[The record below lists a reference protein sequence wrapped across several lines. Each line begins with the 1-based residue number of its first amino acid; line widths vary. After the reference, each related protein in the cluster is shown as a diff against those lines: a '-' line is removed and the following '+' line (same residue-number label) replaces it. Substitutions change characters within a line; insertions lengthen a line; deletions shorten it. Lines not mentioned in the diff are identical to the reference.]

1 MERREEEQQKRD
13 DSRFNQTLKNVQGFL
28 KGRSIPGKVL
38 LTRRPDPTPE
48 PISPTYHRSLS
59 ENDAGRNE
67 RSDNPVEVEDNNS
80 SKKQDNTYAGK
91 LRSNSSS
98 GEQLAKQV
106 QNLKIGGR
114 SSDHARVMKFNKV
127 LSETT
132 VILEKLRELAWSGVP
147 HYMRPDVWRL
157 LLGYAPP
164 NSDRREAVLR
174 RKRLEYLESVGQFY
188 DLPDS
193 ERSDDEINMLR
204 QIAVDCPR
212 TVPDVS
218 FFQQAQ
224 VQKSL
229 ERILYTWAIR
239 HPASDVDSWSM
250 SDLSAAKVSDVEADC
265 YWCLTKLLDG
275 MQDHYTFAQPG
286 IQRLVFKLKELVRRI
301 DEPVARH
308 MEEQGLEFLQFAFRW
323 YNCLL
328 IREIPFSLI
337 NRLWDT
343 YLAEG
348 DALPDFLV
356 YIYASFLLTWSDE
369 LKKLDFQEM
378 VMFLQHLPTQ
388 TWTDQELEM
397 VLSRAYMWHSCLVH
411 RFLLFII
418 WLSSFQ
424 DVAAAHYETNEHTSK
439 STTAEL
445 ANPPGIGVSGPIQ
458 VSPSVIP
465 KYTSPAL
472 PWTPP
477 MYPTF
482 PDTYEPKLTGKCTAD
497 FQAISSIINTAASD
511 CSQPFAALVGNVI
524 CCPQFVSLLHIFQ
537 GQHDVK
543 SDKLVLPDA
552 VATDCFSDIVSILV
566 SKRANMTI
574 PELCSV
580 TSSNLTGGSC
590 PVQDVA
596 TFEKVVN
603 SSKLLDACRTVD
615 PLKECC
621 RPVCQ
626 GAIMEASLIISG
638 HQTNGDKIPL
648 GGSNNV
654 NALNDCKNVVF
665 SYISRKLEADK
676 ANTAFRILSSCKV
689 NKACP
694 LEFKEPTEV
703 IKACRNVAAPSPS
716 CCSSLNAYISG
727 IRNQMLIT
735 NKQAIVCA
743 TVIGSMLRKG
753 GVMTNIYELCDVD
766 LKDFSVQGCLLRS
779 YPADL
784 IFDNTT
790 GYSFTCDLTDNIA
803 APWPSSSS
811 MSSLSLCA
819 PEMSLPA
826 LPTSQTLR
834 NHGFRGGGA
843 FGALRLIIILVFM
856 LYGVTIIHNLS
867 FCSFNSIII
876 ERKQRLHLSSFVTLP
891 PTFSV
896 QPRFCAR
903 TTNKQFVAVCAA
915 PSDVETSSKDE
926 SVLITTVET
935 GNSNEVKVHVE
946 VSGEKTQTVFNT
958 VFEKMVAA
966 AQPIPGFRR
975 VKGGKTP
982 NIPREILLEI
992 LGYSKVYRQVIKK
1005 LINSSIEDYVKQ
1017 EDLKVGKELSV
1028 EQSYEDLEET
1038 FEPGESFSFDATIKL
1053 QEAS

>member
-1 MERREEEQQKRD
+1 MEGREEEQQKRD
-13 DSRFNQTLKNVQGFL
+13 DSRFNQTLENNVQGFL
-28 KGRSIPGKVL
+28 KGRSVPGKAL
-38 LTRRPDPTPE
+38 LTRSPDP
-48 PISPTYHRSLS
+48 PTSYHRSFS
-59 ENDAGRNE
+59 ENDAGRNDHLE
-67 RSDNPVEVEDNNS
+67 NPLEEEVEDHS
-80 SKKQDNTYAGK
+80 SSQKHDNTYAGK
-91 LRSNSSS
+91 LRSSSS
-98 GEQLAKQV
+98 GEMMVQLV
-106 QNLKIGGR
+106 QNVNIGVR
-114 SSDHARVMKFNKV
+114 SSDYGRVMKFNKV
-127 LSETT
+127 LSDTT
-132 VILEKLRELAWSGVP
+132 VILEKLRELAWNGVP

-188 DLPDS
+188 YLPDS
-193 ERSDDEINMLR
+193 ERSDDETNMLR

-212 TVPDVS
+212 SVPDVS

-239 HPASDVDSWSM
+239 HPASGCVQGINDLVTPFLVIFLSEYLEGGVESWSM
-250 SDLSAAKVSDVEADC
+250 SDLSFERISDVEADC

-328 IREIPFSLI
+328 IREIPYSII

-378 VMFLQHLPTQ
+378 VMFLQHLPTH

-397 VLSRAYMWHSCLVH
+397 VLSRAFMWHKRKLGKSSKEKRLMMDVMMMSHHFIRPKPHYGYLVH
-411 RFLLFII
+411 GFLLFII

-424 DVAAAHYETNEHTSK
+424 DVASQYKVNDHSSK
-439 STTAEL
+439 TTTFEL
-445 ANPPGIGVSGPIQ
+445 ANPPGTGVSGPIQ
-458 VSPSVIP
+458 ISPSVIP
-465 KYTSPAL
+465 KYESPPL

-482 PDTYEPKLTGKCTAD
+482 PDTYQPKLTGKCPAD
-497 FQAISSIINTAASD
+497 FQAISSVIDTAASD

-537 GQHDVK
+537 GQHK
-543 SDKLVLPDA
+543 SDKLVLSDA
-552 VATDCFSDIVSILV
+552 VAADCFSDIVSILV

-580 TSSNLTGGSC
+580 TYSNLTRGSC
-590 PVQDVA
+590 PVQDAAV
-596 TFEKVVN
+596 FEKAVN
-603 SSKLLDACRTVD
+603 GSKLLDACRTVD

-621 RPVCQ
+621 KPVCQ
-626 GAIMEASLIISG
+626 GAIMEAALAISS
-638 HQTNGDKIPL
+638 
-648 GGSNNV
+648 GGSNNNV

-665 SYISRKLEADK
+665 SYISRKLPADK

-689 NKACP
+689 NKVCP

-703 IKACRNVAAPSPS
+703 VKACRNAAAPSPS
-716 CCSSLNAYISG
+716 CCTSLNSYISG

-743 TVIGSMLRKG
+743 TVFGSMLRKG
-753 GVMTNIYELCDVD
+753 GVMTDVYELCNVD
-766 LKDFSVQGCLLRS
+766 LKDFSVQAYGMQQGCLLRS

-811 MSSLSLCA
+811 VSSLSLCA

-826 LPTSQTLR
+826 LPTSQQTHK
-834 NHGFRGGGA
+834 NHGFHDEA
-843 FGALRLIIILVFM
+843 FGALRLIIILVSVV
-856 LYGVTIIHNLS
+856 YGA
-867 FCSFNSIII
+867 
-876 ERKQRLHLSSFVTLP
+876 
-891 PTFSV
+891 
-896 QPRFCAR
+896 AR
-903 TTNKQFVAVCAA
+903 HQ
-915 PSDVETSSKDE
+915 
-926 SVLITTVET
+926 
-935 GNSNEVKVHVE
+935 NE
-946 VSGEKTQTVFNT
+946 
-958 VFEKMVAA
+958 
-966 AQPIPGFRR
+966 I
-975 VKGGKTP
+975 
-982 NIPREILLEI
+982 
-992 LGYSKVYRQVIKK
+992 
-1005 LINSSIEDYVKQ
+1005 
-1017 EDLKVGKELSV
+1017 
-1028 EQSYEDLEET
+1028 
-1038 FEPGESFSFDATIKL
+1038 
-1053 QEAS
+1053 